1 MDVGTSYAAVTK
13 FENVKF
19 SSKIFELL
27 FDRLVIWNYNE
38 LEVKLII
45 ILIAAL
51 KLRYGK
57 LLLSKLKHR
66 TPRTNSELKSYEIVC
81 KLFSK
86 IKFTQSN
93 KGNIYFSAF

>member
-45 ILIAAL
+45 MLIAVL
-51 KLRYGK
+51 
-57 LLLSKLKHR
+57 
-66 TPRTNSELKSYEIVC
+66 
-81 KLFSK
+81 
-86 IKFTQSN
+86 
-93 KGNIYFSAF
+93 

>member
-27 FDRLVIWNYNE
+27 FDRLVIWNYN
-38 LEVKLII
+38 
-45 ILIAAL
+45 
-51 KLRYGK
+51 
-57 LLLSKLKHR
+57 SKLKHR